1 MYPGK
6 SQFLIEAYQD
16 ATKNPHGYLFI
27 DLKPN
32 TNELLRIRTGIL
44 PQDTHYVY
52 LSKLQ
57 HEEIQSSENNQ
68 DVQTTSNTSTISP
81 IVITK

>member
-16 ATKNPHGYLFI
+16 ATKNPHGYIFI
-27 DLKPN
+27 DLKPK
-32 TNELLRIRTGIL
+32 TNDQLRVRAGIL

-52 LSKLQ
+52 VNKIMY
-57 HEEIQSSENNQ
+57 EEEMNQFNTNHQ
-68 DVQTTSNTSTISP
+68 DVQTS
-81 IVITK
+81 